1 MPKRSFFQKL
11 TGSYPY
17 DDEPAHEHGPEE
29 KVPPHKKNHARPP
42 AAHHHAVAPA
52 SPDDEGELTVDVYQT
67 PDAIIVQ
74 SMVAGVKPDDLEIAI
89 TREMVTIR
97 GSRHDVR
104 EVEENDYFYKELY
117 WGTFS
122 RTVLLPQEV
131 EPEEAE
137 ASERHG
143 LLTIH
148 LPKIN
153 REKIQKLKVRSG
165 N

>member
-17 DDEPAHEHGPEE
+17 DDEQAPEHEE
-29 KVPPHKKNHARPP
+29 KLPPHKKHP
-42 AAHHHAVAPA
+42 AHHDKHPHPAPA
-52 SPDDEGELTVDVYQT
+52 SPVSPDDEGELTVDVYQT

-74 SMVAGVKPDDLEIAI
+74 SMVAGVRPDDLEIAI
-89 TREMVTIR
+89 TREMVTIK
-97 GSRHDVR
+97 GSRYETK

-131 EPEEAE
+131 EPDEAE
-137 ASERHG
+137 ATERHA
-143 LLTIH
+143 LLTIR
-148 LPKIN
+148 LPKVN
-153 REKIQKLKVRSG
+153 RERVQKLKVRSG
-165 N
+165 Q

>member
-1 MPKRSFFQKL
+1 MNKKRSFFQKL

-17 DDEPAHEHGPEE
+17 EE
-29 KVPPHKKNHARPP
+29 EEQVEVEIEKPHKGGAKHRPGPHHP
-42 AAHHHAVAPA
+42 APVT
-52 SPDDEGELTVDVYQT
+52 SDDEGELTVDVYQT
-67 PDAIIVQ
+67 PDSIIVQ
-74 SMVAGVKPDDLEIAI
+74 SMVAGVRPDDLEVAI
-89 TREMVTIR
+89 TREMVTIK
-97 GSRHDVR
+97 GSRYDAR

-122 RTVLLPQEV
+122 RTILLPQEV

-143 LLTIH
+143 LLTIK

-153 REKIQKLKVRSG
+153 REKIQKLKVRSS
-165 N
+165 

>member
-1 MPKRSFFQKL
+1 MSKKRSFFQKL
-11 TGSYPY
+11 TGSYAYEEEEPV
-17 DDEPAHEHGPEE
+17 ETQEEKPRRGGAKHAPAHHQ
-29 KVPPHKKNHARPP
+29 
-42 AAHHHAVAPA
+42 AAAVV
-52 SPDDEGELTVDVYQT
+52 DDDGELTVDVYQT

-74 SMVAGVKPDDLEIAI
+74 SMVAGVRPDDLEIAI
-89 TREMVTIR
+89 TREMVTIK
-97 GSRHDVR
+97 GSRFDSR
-104 EVEENDYFYKELY
+104 EVAENDYFYKELY

-143 LLTIH
+143 LLTIR

-153 REKIQKLKVRSG
+153 REKIQKLKVRS